1 MRIGSVDDLGR
12 HVREQRRSIGL
23 TQQELA
29 ERAGV
34 SRRWLSGLEA
44 GKASAEIGLVLRVI
58 AALGMYADVRPAPR
72 PDIDLDDYLKT
83 FEGPR

>member
-12 HVREQRRSIGL
+12 HVREQRRSAGL

-44 GKASAEIGLVLRVI
+44 GKPSAEIGLVLRVI